1 MNGWNTSRTDA
12 FLNNL
17 AGPVCDA
24 LVVLSQGNTIVDWRS
39 QRTEGPMETMSITKS
54 IVSMVV
60 GRLFQNGLLESLDM
74 PLSDVIPEWRGTPK
88 SAITLRHVMA
98 HTSGLAAEPSP
109 DEIVVSGDVLAFARE
124 APLEAEPGA
133 VFSYNNRAVNL
144 LALIVSH
151 VTQSSLDEAA
161 ASLLFEPLGIENWEW
176 RKDAFGTPL
185 AMSGC
190 RMEPK
195 DLATLGQLMVQNG
208 TWEGEELLSP
218 NWCRLSTTPALPENP
233 TDLHRYLRSHGLLWW
248 LLYPND
254 EAFVIDDQ
262 VTTAWRMADPP
273 IAPKMLQQME
283 RLSGRAYPKDD
294 LLSAVADALSPLTD
308 GDREAA
314 ISAWHDATWRR
325 GLPDG
330 RRRPESEI
338 GFFAQGSLG
347 QFLVVL
353 PGQNRVVVQMVS
365 PNASPADVARLV
377 TAAEQLFSH

>member
-60 GRLFQNGLLESLDM
+60 GRLFQNGSLRASTCLCQT
-74 PLSDVIPEWRGTPK
+74 LSPSGGVRQKVQSPCAMLWRTHP
-88 SAITLRHVMA
+88 
-98 HTSGLAAEPSP
+98 GLPQNPAP

-262 VTTAWRMADPP
+262 VTAAWRMADPP

-283 RLSGRAYPKDD
+283 RLSGRAYPKGD

-330 RRRPESEI
+330 RRRPDSEI